1 MANPSDSSSIGS
13 VLLIAPC
20 IVALLPAALLAGWLL
35 ADHRAGERAGA
46 APGRAAADA
55 EAFGDALD
63 RWLTGTLDELRA
75 WSEIPVL
82 VEGVRRAAVEHH
94 ERGYTEETP
103 EQVNA
108 LLVHD
113 GNLGLA
119 PQADEYLAAQVERS
133 QTWMQVHYTD
143 EYGFTVGV
151 VGIEDDFVQTDE
163 TWWRRAWAQ
172 GTYEG
177 PVGLDPTIGELG
189 IRLAL
194 RIDDPATHAAVG
206 VMDGTIG
213 VAAIHRLADAFAQ
226 RTGAQFRILNA
237 DGNLVAET
245 ESGHARDRVLK
256 LSQETIGREGWRIGV
271 GSTVHSGEVR
281 DGNVQRGWVRLTET
295 DGPHRDWIVIA
306 ERRADSAATATGG
319 VIAAVAGIVLA
330 VVVGIAG
337 RGVAAQAGG
346 RAPGRAG
353 RCHGASVRGRRQVR
367 DPGRGAR
374 RDRPNCTR
382 RREDA
387 GNDAPSAA
395 DHQSAIGVER
405 SACDRHS

>member
-1 MANPSDSSSIGS
+1 MANPSDSRSIGS

-63 RWLTGTLDELRA
+63 RWLTGTLDELRG

-163 TWWRRAWAQ
+163 TWWRRAWGQ
-172 GTYEG
+172 GTYVG
-177 PVGLDPTIGELG
+177 PVGLDPRIGELG

-237 DGNLVAET
+237 DGALVAET

-271 GSTVHSGEVR
+271 GSTVHSGELR
-281 DGNVQRGWVRLTET
+281 DGKVQRGWVRLTET

-306 ERRADSAATATGG
+306 ERRADSAATATGSRHRRG
-319 VIAAVAGIVLA
+319 CRYRARRR
-330 VVVGIAG
+330 G
-337 RGVAAQAGG
+337 RHCGGGMAAQAGG

-353 RCHGASVRGRRQVR
+353 RCHGASVRRRREVR

-382 RREDA
+382 CGEDA

-395 DHQSAIGVER
+395 DHQSPIGVER
-405 SACDRHS
+405 SARDRHG

>member
-35 ADHRAGERAGA
+35 ADHRAGESAGA
-46 APGRAAADA
+46 APGRTAADA

-75 WSEIPVL
+75 WSEIPAL

-103 EQVNA
+103 EKVNA
-108 LLVHD
+108 QLVHD
-113 GNLGLA
+113 GSLGLA
-119 PQADEYLAAQVERS
+119 PQADEYLAAQVARS
-133 QTWMQVHYTD
+133 QTWMRVHYTD

-151 VGIEDDFVQTDE
+151 VGVEDDFVQTDE

-177 PVGLDPTIGELG
+177 RVGLDPTIGELG
-189 IRLAL
+189 LRLAL
-194 RIDDPATHAAVG
+194 RIDDPATRAAVG

-226 RTGAQFRILNA
+226 RTGAEFRVLNA
-237 DGNLVAET
+237 DGDLVAET
-245 ESGHARDRVLK
+245 ESGHARDRILK

-271 GSTVHSGEVR
+271 GSTGHMGGTR
-281 DGNVQRGWVRLTET
+281 DGTVNRGWVRLAET

-306 ERRADSAATATGG
+306 ERKAEGAATAIGG
-319 VIAAVAGIVLA
+319 VIAAIAGIVLA

-337 RGVAAQAGG
+337 GVWLRRRVAGRLGDLADATERLCGGDVRSEIRAEGRDEIARIARGVEKMRGTMR
-346 RAPGRAG
+346 RALQIIN
-353 RCHGASVRGRRQVR
+353 RQS
-367 DPGRGAR
+367 G
-374 RDRPNCTR
+374 
-382 RREDA
+382 
-387 GNDAPSAA
+387 
-395 DHQSAIGVER
+395 
-405 SACDRHS
+405 

>member
-20 IVALLPAALLAGWLL
+20 IAALLPAALLAGWLL

-75 WSEIPVL
+75 WGEIPAL

-226 RTGAQFRILNA
+226 RTGAQFRILDA
-237 DGNLVAET
+237 DGALVAET

-271 GSTVHSGEVR
+271 GSAVHSGELSA
-281 DGNVQRGWVRLTET
+281 GKVQRGWVRLAEA

-337 RGVAAQAGG
+337 GVWLRRRVAGRLGELADATERLCGGDVRSEIRAEGRDEIARIAGG
-346 RAPGRAG
+346 VEKMRGTMRRALQIIN
-353 RCHGASVRGRRQVR
+353 RQS
-367 DPGRGAR
+367 G
-374 RDRPNCTR
+374 
-382 RREDA
+382 
-387 GNDAPSAA
+387 
-395 DHQSAIGVER
+395 
-405 SACDRHS
+405 